1 MKLDKN
7 YCSTQSVHN
16 FSNNSSWS
24 DVLHAPQ
31 LLQASLVALDIF
43 RKRDR
48 DSILD
53 LVEPN
58 HLRHPLE
65 LLQYR
70 KLWRQFKWLADANQ
84 AKQ

>member
-7 YCSTQSVHN
+7 YRSRQSVQN
-16 FSNNSSWS
+16 FSNDSSWS
-24 DVLHAPQ
+24 DVLHATE

-58 HLRHPLE
+58 YLRHPLE

-70 KLWRQFKWLADANQ
+70 KLWISLETI
-84 AKQ
+84 